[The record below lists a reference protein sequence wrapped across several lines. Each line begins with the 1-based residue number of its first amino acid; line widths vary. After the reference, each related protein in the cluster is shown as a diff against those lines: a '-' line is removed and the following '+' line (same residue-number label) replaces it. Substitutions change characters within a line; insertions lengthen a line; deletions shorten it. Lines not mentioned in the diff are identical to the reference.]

1 MNSRQLL
8 NTPLPPSKSDV
19 TEVTDFTG
27 VTNQAFIDAIFQNP
41 IDSKPIVI
49 SFEGSPAEQGD
60 WSGRAF
66 VGGRN
71 SLPDTHNNYLS
82 MCSYRPND
90 KGQYAR
96 TKAQCEAV
104 HWFLLDDVG
113 INQKVDPD
121 RITLEPSW
129 KIETS
134 KGNFQLGYIMKEPL
148 KDRKLAEA
156 ILDAIIDAGLSDK
169 GANGALSRV
178 GRMPVAVNGKSGF
191 ACKLVDWHPD
201 RRYTV
206 DELVNGLQIDL
217 QKKSKTSTKAKASH
231 DEVHLARAD
240 QNPVINSL
248 IKRDLYKQPLGD
260 GKHDILCPWANE
272 HTTGDGGTA
281 YFEPSGTYQLGG
293 FKCLHGHCADRHIS
307 ALYSE
312 LGLTREE
319 AKHLS
324 IIKTSA
330 GEIHRIVDAAEVE
343 LSLTG
348 RHYQRGGI
356 IVTVSTDPQSKATN
370 VKSLSQPSLMRIL
383 SSLASWQRFDQRQ
396 QGWVTCDPP
405 EKHVRILYDAS
416 AYPHLPILN
425 GIARHP
431 YLRKDGSL
439 VSTAGYDTETGMF
452 GVFDSREFNVP
463 EEPTRED
470 AVKALNLLSELL
482 TEFSFKSEYDKSA
495 AISAIITATVRQS
508 IGLAPMFHVSA
519 PQIASGKSYFCELL
533 SAFATPEKSTP
544 HSFPSDD
551 DEMRK
556 LLLAELLT
564 APAVVE
570 FDNLTSDLLPHKSLC
585 TALTSQNISGRIL
598 GQSKTAEVG
607 TRALFLSSGNNVEPI
622 RDMTRRVLVIR
633 LDPKCETPATRV
645 YKKYPVNEVFNN
657 RGKYI
662 SAVLII
668 CRAWIAAEKP
678 MTNVKPLNSY
688 SDWSDLCRQP
698 LLWLGQEDPA
708 YNVFE
713 SMAHDPDR
721 EGLGALLS
729 AWYLKFDTNSIGVKT
744 LIDKADGDLFEIITD
759 IANEKDGLTV
769 NKKILGRWLKRYTG
783 RMVGNL
789 RLVVDTSKKFNALQY
804 KIEVSEL
811 PEFMA
816 GRQ

>member
-1 MNSRQLL
+1 MNSQLL
-8 NTPLPPSKSDV
+8 LNSLQSQSKSDL
-19 TEVTDFTG
+19 TEVTDFAG
-27 VTNQAFIDAIFQNP
+27 VENLAFIDAIFQNT
-41 IDSKPIVI
+41 IHSKPIVI
-49 SFEGSPAEQGD
+49 NFKGSPAEKQN
-60 WSGRAF
+60 WSGKAF
-66 VGGRN
+66 DGHN
-71 SLPDTHNNYLS
+71 NLPDSHNNYLS
-82 MCSYRPND
+82 MGSYRPNE

-113 INQKVDPD
+113 VGQKVDPSK
-121 RITLEPSW
+121 ITLAPSW
-129 KIETS
+129 KLETS
-134 KGNFQLGYIMKEPL
+134 AGNFQLGYIMKEPL
-148 KDRKLAEA
+148 RDLKLAETIVVA
-156 ILDAIIDAGLSDK
+156 YIDAGLSDK
-169 GANGALSRV
+169 GANGALTRI
-178 GRMPVAVNGKSGF
+178 GRLPVAVNGKYDF
-191 ACKLVDWHPD
+191 DCQLVDWHPE

-206 DELVNGLQIDL
+206 DEFVEGLQLDL

-231 DEVHLARAD
+231 DDVHVARAD
-240 QNPVINSL
+240 QNPVINAL
-248 IKRDLYKQPLGD
+248 VKRDLYKQPLGD
-260 GKHDILCPWANE
+260 GKHDVLCPWAHE

-281 YFEPSGTYQLGG
+281 YFEPSGAYLLGG

-307 ALYSE
+307 ALYNE

-319 AKHLS
+319 AKHLP

-330 GEIHRIVDAAEVE
+330 GEIHRIVDAAEIE

-383 SSLASWQRFDQRQ
+383 SALASWQRFDQRQ
-396 QGWVTCDPP
+396 QGWICCDPP
-405 EKHVRILYDAS
+405 EKHTRILYDAS

-431 YLRKDGSL
+431 YLRKNGSL

-452 GVFDSREFNVP
+452 GVFDAREFNVP
-463 EEPTRED
+463 EVPTRED
-470 AVKALNLLSELL
+470 AVEALNLLLELL
-482 TEFSFKSEYDKSA
+482 TEFSFKTEYDKSA

-645 YKKYPVNEVFNN
+645 FKKYPVNEVFNN
-657 RGKYI
+657 RGAYI

-668 CRAWIAAEKP
+668 CRAWVCAEKP
-678 MTNVKPLNSY
+678 MADIKPLNSY

-708 YNVFE
+708 FNVFE

-729 AWYLKFDTNSIGVKT
+729 AWYLKFGTNSIGVKT
-744 LIDKADGDLFEIITD
+744 LINKADGDLFEIITD
-759 IANEKDGLTV
+759 IAVERDGLTV
-769 NKKILGRWLKRYTG
+769 NKKTLGRWLKRSSG
-783 RMVGNL
+783 RIVDNL
-789 RLVVDTSKKFNALQY
+789 RLVVDTSKKVNALQY

-816 GRQ
+816 GNK